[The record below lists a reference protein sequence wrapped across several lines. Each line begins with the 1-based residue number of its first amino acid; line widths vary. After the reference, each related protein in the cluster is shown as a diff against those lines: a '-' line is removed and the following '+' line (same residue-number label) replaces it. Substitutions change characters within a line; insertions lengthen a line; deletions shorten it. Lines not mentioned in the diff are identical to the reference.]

1 MTQIIDATGS
11 RLGAKVD
18 DNHRLHTNSLTIE
31 EQSASAETGDAYN
44 INTGDITLTTANE
57 SSVIYFKN
65 NEDRDL
71 VVPVVVYLFGTST
84 GGTGDTVVDIISG
97 PTVGTTVSNANNV
110 DVNENKNF
118 GSKRSLDVDAF
129 KGNEGETLTDGVV
142 AFSTRLPA
150 GKFPYVIKTGDI
162 VLPKGASMGVKV
174 TPQASNTSM
183 TIQIALAVH
192 LRPAS

>member
-1 MTQIIDATGS
+1 MQIIDATGT

-18 DNHRLHTNSLTIE
+18 ENSRLHTNSLTIE
-31 EQSASAETGDAYN
+31 EQSASAESGDAYN
-44 INTGDITLTTANE
+44 INTGDITLTTATE
-57 SSVIYFKN
+57 SSIIYLKN

-71 VVPVVVYLFGTST
+71 VVPAIIYLFGTST
-84 GGTGDTVVDIISG
+84 GGTGDTVIDVIAS
-97 PTVGTTVSNANNV
+97 PTGGTTISNANDV
-110 DVNENKNF
+110 AVNENKNF
-118 GSKRSLDVDAF
+118 GSKRSLGADAF
-129 KGNEGETLTDGVV
+129 KGAEGETMTGGSV

-150 GKFPYVIKTGDI
+150 GKFPYAIQTGDI
-162 VLPKGASMGVKV
+162 VLPKGAAMGIKV